1 MACEIINITASVIHV
16 RISGVMQIADQ
27 KMLESAAMEMIG
39 KGKKVRLVAIM
50 ENFKGWEKSE
60 AWGDVGFM
68 AEHGDDIVKM
78 ALVGDER
85 WKDDAFMFVGK
96 GLTSTRVEFFPPSSL
111 KRAVEWVSK

>member
-1 MACEIINITASVIHV
+1 MACEIIKITDSVIHV
-16 RISGVMQIADQ
+16 RISGFMKIADQ

-50 ENFKGWEKSE
+50 EDFKGWEKSE
-60 AWGDVGFM
+60 AWGDVSFM
-68 AEHGDDIVKM
+68 EEHGDDIVKM

-96 GLTSTRVEFFPPSSL
+96 GLSSTEIEFFPSSSA
-111 KRAVEWVSK
+111 KRAEEWVSK